1 MTSTHYHFRLAGA
14 HWRFLLATLA
24 AVLGVA
30 LTLSLACWQLRR
42 AAAKQALAA
51 AMARQQQQAP
61 WDNAALV
68 AWLQR
73 RGVEDAALPDGD
85 ALQHPVQLRGQWLG
99 EQTLYLD
106 NRQMDARPGF
116 FVLTPLRL
124 AAPHADVVIA
134 VQRGWAARNFL
145 ERSALP
151 AVQTPATEV
160 VVTGRLQGAPAR
172 LYEFGAHAVQE
183 ASRIRQNIDLAAWA
197 RAAQLPLLA
206 ALTVLQTGADSEGLL
221 RHWPPPDFGIERHYG
236 YAAQWFALAALIT
249 LLYVWF
255 QIVRRFSRR
264 APA

>member
-1 MTSTHYHFRLAGA
+1 V
-14 HWRFLLATLA
+14 LATLA
-24 AVLGVA
+24 AALGVA
-30 LTLSLACWQLRR
+30 LTLSLAAWQLRR

-61 WDNAALV
+61 WDNAAFM

-73 RGVEDAALPDGD
+73 SGPGALPHGD

-99 EQTLYLD
+99 EHTLYLD

-134 VQRGWAARNFL
+134 VQRGWAGRNFL
-145 ERSALP
+145 DRSALP
-151 AVQTPATEV
+151 AVQTSATEV
-160 VVTGRLQGAPAR
+160 VVSGRLQGAPAR
-172 LYEFGAHAVQE
+172 LYEFDAQAAVRE

-197 RAAQLPLLA
+197 RAAQLPMLA
-206 ALTVLQTGADSEGLL
+206 ALTVLQTGADSEGLQ

-236 YAAQWFALAALIT
+236 YAVQWFALAALIA

-255 QIVRRFSRR
+255 QIIRRFARR
-264 APA
+264 TPA